1 MEIIIFEVEYAFQI
15 KKQFMFNIFHY
26 ESLNIYLQI
35 II

>member
-1 MEIIIFEVEYAFQI
+1 MEIIIFEVEYAVQI
-15 KKQFMFNIFHY
+15 FLKFMFNIFHY